1 MSIHVMNFVA
11 PILSVK
17 QGKTQEELWLSVT
30 VKGNEKRHLG
40 LRNIVV
46 LDWLKMQ
53 SVQVDKKDHWI
64 R

>member
-11 PILSVK
+11 PMLSVK
-17 QGKTQEELWLSVT
+17 EGKTQEELWLSVT
-30 VKGNEKRHLG
+30 VKGNDMRQLG